1 MDIEELPAE
10 AETKPVAQLSA
21 GHDINGEILQ
31 LLEADYDEYAEN
43 PIDYVKQLIT
53 STYSPLPTTSEII
66 DMSIEERRSAYN
78 AQLAEY
84 K

>member
-1 MDIEELPAE
+1 MILLPDGRLDIEELPAE

-43 PIDYVKQLIT
+43 PIDYVKQLI
-53 STYSPLPTTSEII
+53 E
-66 DMSIEERRSAYN
+66 MRRKTPSFSYGDISRNKVSA
-78 AQLAEY
+78 
-84 K
+84 